1 METIFR
7 KSLALFAAL
16 LVMVGGFLVFTSERV
31 EAATSEQVE
40 AATSEQVEA
49 AGRRTIRVCQN
60 GPYIANLCIKNRSRS
75 NNEKCTGNIPAG
87 AKRELTFPWKSGDRL
102 SFIAAV
108 KDGHNAYYDGLADRD
123 RECWSDGSSLS
134 PGAYCRTRNESEC

>member
-1 METIFR
+1 MKTIFR

-31 EAATSEQVE
+31 EAATSERME

-60 GPYIANLCIKNRSRS
+60 GPYVAKLCIKNRSRS
-75 NNEKCTGNIPAG
+75 NHEVCTGNVTQG
-87 AKRELTFPWKSGDRL
+87 SKRDLTFRWESGDRL

-108 KDGHNAYYDGLADRD
+108 VAGHNAFYDGIADRD
-123 RECWSDGSSLS
+123 KVCWSDGTSLS
-134 PGAYCRTRNESEC
+134 PGAYCRKPSEADC